1 MGLEEYKNL
10 VHRCFRCGYCK
21 LTYDYSYLGFNCP
34 MYSTRRLESYSP
46 GGLIWLIYASLVKKE
61 IECSEHLTD
70 ILYSCTACGNCVEQC
85 RFGFSGELVN
95 IIRAAREEVI
105 ERSTVPA
112 TVSRFLTNVRT
123 YGNPYKNLGEER
135 GNWAE
140 GTGIRLYE
148 KGDEFLYYVGCVG
161 SYDVISKRA
170 AKALAEVLLECGL
183 SFGIL
188 GNRENCDGNEVAML
202 GEKDLFEF
210 LRERN
215 IDMFKN
221 LGVKKIVTLSPHSY
235 NAMKNSYS
243 TEFEVF
249 HYTQLLRD
257 LIRDGGLKL
266 SKAVRAKVTYHD
278 PCFLGRYNQ
287 EYEAPRE
294 VLKSIPGVELVE
306 MERNRENAFCCGG
319 GGGNFYTDTLGG
331 ARDRPSIVRIKEAY
345 DTGASIL
352 AVACPICMMMLED
365 AVKTEG
371 LAEKL
376 VVRDIS
382 ELVKGSLY

>member
-1 MGLEEYKNL
+1 MGLEEYKDL

-61 IECSEHLTD
+61 IKCSEHLTD

-85 RFGFSGELVN
+85 RFSFSGELVN
-95 IIRAAREEVI
+95 IIRAARAEVVDQGA
-105 ERSTVPA
+105 VPA
-112 TVSRFLTNVRT
+112 MVNRFLTNVRT
-123 YGNPYKNLGEER
+123 YGNPYKSLREER
-135 GNWAE
+135 DNWAE
-140 GTGIRLYE
+140 GTGVRAYE

-161 SYDVISKRA
+161 SYDAISKRA

-188 GNRENCDGNEVAML
+188 GNKENCDGNEVAML

-210 LRERN
+210 LKERN
-215 IDMFKN
+215 IDMFRN

-278 PCFLGRYNQ
+278 SCFLGRYNQ

-331 ARDRPSIVRIKEAY
+331 ARDRPSIVRIREAY

-352 AVACPICMMMLED
+352 AVACPTCMMMLED
-365 AVKTEG
+365 AVKAEG

-376 VVRDIS
+376 VVRDVS
-382 ELVKGSLY
+382 EIVKGSL